1 MAFRHV
7 SVFAAALLVGGPTGL
22 AGAQSPC
29 TAEQGQAL
37 IDEGRYKQAIK
48 EFTCL
53 IDAQPTEADGYRGA
67 SRRSFCSVCIRMRCV
82 ITDG

>member
-7 SVFAAALLVGGPTGL
+7 SVFAAALLVVGPTGL

-53 IDAQPTEADGYRGA
+53 IDAQPTEAGRLPGTHRGA
-67 SRRSFCSVCIRMRCV
+67 ASARSVFGCV
-82 ITDG
+82 A